1 MTKREKN
8 IIWLAAVVGVIFIF
22 SQGFPAVRA
31 FYAQRA
37 ASIVEVQNEIERERR
52 LLENTE
58 VWQERRLAIEQRL
71 NELGAQVFTG
81 DSVPLIS
88 ANIQRMVREYANQAG
103 VNITSTRL
111 AEPLQTDDWLLVEQ
125 ELSFLTDNQTN
136 LLTFFQRLETSTPWL
151 GVSAFSVRRNR
162 NQYAG
167 DIKVVGFSR
176 TQDAESSG
184 EKE

>member
-8 IIWLAAVVGVIFIF
+8 IIWVAAAVGVIFIL
-22 SQGFPAVRA
+22 SQGLPAVRSL
-31 FYAQRA
+31 YAQRNVTIE
-37 ASIVEVQNEIERERR
+37 SVRSDIERETR

-58 VWQERRLAIEQRL
+58 LWQERRLETESRL
-71 NELGAQVFTG
+71 NELGAQVFSG

-88 ANIQRMVREYANQAG
+88 ANIQRMVRDYANQIG
-103 VNITSTRL
+103 VTITSTRL
-111 AEPLQTDDWLLVEQ
+111 ATPMQTDDWLLVEQ

-136 LLTFFQRLETSTPWL
+136 LLTFLQRLETSTPWL

-167 DIKVVGFSR
+167 NIKVVGFSR
-176 TQDAESSG
+176 APDVAATD
-184 EKE
+184 KED

>member
-8 IIWLAAVVGVIFIF
+8 IIWVAVAVGVVFIL
-22 SQGFPAVRA
+22 SQGFPAVRSL
-31 FYAQRA
+31 YSQR
-37 ASIVEVQNEIERERR
+37 SMTIESVRSDIERETR

-58 VWQERRLAIEQRL
+58 LWQTRRREIEGQL
-71 NELGAQVFTG
+71 NDLGAQVFSG

-88 ANIQRMVREYANQAG
+88 ANIQRMVRDYANQEG
-103 VNITSTRL
+103 INITSTRL
-111 AEPLQTDDWLLVEQ
+111 AEPLQTDGWLLVEQ

-136 LLTFFQRLETSTPWL
+136 MLRFLQRLETSTPWL

-167 DIKVVGFSR
+167 NIKVVGFSR
-176 TQDAESSG
+176 IQE
-184 EKE
+184 